1 MELSQHDRL
10 LIAAI
15 ADGLPLSPR
24 PYRDIG
30 DGIGMDEDQVIAS
43 LQAMIEGGVIKRFGL
58 IVRHHELGYLA
69 NAMAVWDIPDAQVD
83 EIGRRFGE
91 VEFVTLCYRRARQLP
106 DWPYNLFCMVHGRE
120 RQKVLDQVE
129 ELARSCGL
137 EDVPHDILF
146 SARRFKQRGAHYTAP
161 AGALESVA

>member
-1 MELSQHDRL
+1 MELSQQDRL
-10 LIAAI
+10 LITAI
-15 ADGLPLSPR
+15 ADGLPLTSR

-30 DGIGMDEDQVIAS
+30 DAIGMNEDEVIAS
-43 LQAMIEGGVIKRFGL
+43 LKGMIDGGVIRRFGL

-69 NAMAVWDIPDAQVD
+69 NAMTVWDIPDARVD
-83 EIGRRFGE
+83 EIGARFGE
-91 VEFVTLCYRRARQLP
+91 AEFVTLCYSRQRQLP
-106 DWPYNLFCMVHGRE
+106 EWPYNLFCMVHGRE

-137 EDVPHDILF
+137 QDVPRELLF
-146 SARRFKQRGAHYTAP
+146 SARRFKQRGARYAAP